1 METTA
6 ENQFPTLYLLH
17 GMSDDHTAWQRFTA
31 IERHVSHL
39 NLAVVMPTTHL
50 GWYTD
55 MEYGNRYWTYLT
67 QQLPGICRSF
77 FHGMSDKREDTFIA
91 GLSMGGYGAFKAALG
106 APETFCA
113 GASLSGA
120 LDIAESVHAGVIGG
134 RPVLVQ
140 CVR

>member
-55 MEYGNRYWTYLT
+55 MEYGNRYWTYPT
-67 QQLPGICRSF
+67 QELPGICRSF